1 MISKVVTEEKDRY
14 SDELL
19 TIKRYYEVTLIILR
33 FNIHFQLRILKIC
46 AMTTRQKIINE
57 QGIAFRIFPV

>member
-46 AMTTRQKIINE
+46 GMTTRQKIINE
-57 QGIAFRIFPV
+57 

>member
-33 FNIHFQLRILKIC
+33 FNIHFQLRILNIC
-46 AMTTRQKIINE
+46 GMTTRQKIINE
-57 QGIAFRIFPV
+57 QGIAFRIFPI